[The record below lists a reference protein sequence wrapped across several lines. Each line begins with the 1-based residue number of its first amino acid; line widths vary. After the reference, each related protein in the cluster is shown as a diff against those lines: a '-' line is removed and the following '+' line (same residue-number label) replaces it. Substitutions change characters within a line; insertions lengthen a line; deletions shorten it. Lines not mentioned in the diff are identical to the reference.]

1 MQEPTVSLTV
11 PLFIRLLEWS
21 REEARSDAELHTLTE
36 ALSTLNVTKS
46 YATMD
51 HYDTLLERVNGKV

>member
-11 PLFIRLLEWS
+11 PLFLRLLEWS
-21 REEARSDAELHTLTE
+21 REEAATDAELHKLTE

-46 YATMD
+46 YVTMD
-51 HYDTLLERVNGKV
+51 HYHTLLESVHGKV